1 MQFSLESAMIFS
13 IDVTEC
19 FGAIDSDNAGGVIT
33 YISILPIGNPQEK
46 FCLSL
51 SNFVLNLIDK
61 PVISSINRQN
71 STFLKN
77 MTEDGFLIIKH
88 ASISFESIKGYEKLL
103 RSSNQ
108 DDGYLIHEQYG
119 QGLSRGDKIYDISG
133 RLFSTPDISINLAFI
148 SPKNITLEFNSS
160 EYIYIENYPN
170 LQKSLEKLNSRER
183 FFQPPLTG
191 VFDPTHSNTH
201 TTSNFEAG
209 YRIYK

>member
-1 MQFSLESAMIFS
+1 MIFS

-33 YISILPIGNPQEK
+33 YISILPIENPQEK
-46 FCLSL
+46 FRLSL

-61 PVISSINRQN
+61 PVISSINKQN

-108 DDGYLIHEQYG
+108 DEGYLIHEQHG
-119 QGLSRGDKIYDISG
+119 QNLSTGDRIYDISG
-133 RLFSTPDISINLAFI
+133 RLSSTPDISINLAFI
-148 SPKNITLEFNSS
+148 SPKTITLEFNSS
-160 EYIYIENYPN
+160 EYIYIENYLN

-183 FFQPPLTG
+183 FSQPPLTG
-191 VFDPTHSNTH
+191 LFDSAYSNTH
-201 TTSNFEAG
+201 TISHFETG
-209 YRIYK
+209 YRIHK